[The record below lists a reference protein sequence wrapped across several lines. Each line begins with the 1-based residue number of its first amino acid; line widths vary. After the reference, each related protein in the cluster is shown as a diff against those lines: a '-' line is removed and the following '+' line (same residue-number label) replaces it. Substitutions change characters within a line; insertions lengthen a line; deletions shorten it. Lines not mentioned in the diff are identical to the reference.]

1 MEVGRDEGIR
11 ERISGLMVV
20 WQERKSEGVDWCLS
34 QYDLS
39 LNMERL
45 GEGIHTEY
53 NRRKVLSFLSIF
65 SPRLYTFLSL
75 FPKKFYLL
83 IVVPMKSWC
92 LTSDLVGFSLLCLVL
107 CNCTRT
113 DRTVG
118 LSMRVFDT
126 NSLGLFLGKWN
137 KWF

>member
-65 SPRLYTFLSL
+65 SPRLYTFLSFSFS
-75 FPKKFYLL
+75 FPLSKQNF
-83 IVVPMKSWC
+83 IS
-92 LTSDLVGFSLLCLVL
+92 SLW
-107 CNCTRT
+107 
-113 DRTVG
+113 G
-118 LSMRVFDT
+118 L
-126 NSLGLFLGKWN
+126 
-137 KWF
+137 